1 MVGIGDKL
9 SKDGSWMQP
18 VVRVKVTMTGSNEES
33 FIVVDYKLVSGLG
46 EVLQDQGGL
55 DSFEA
60 VLMIN

>member
-1 MVGIGDKL
+1 
-9 SKDGSWMQP
+9 MQP

-46 EVLQDQGGL
+46 KVLRDQGGL
-55 DSFEA
+55 DSFKA